1 MHQVASDQ
9 NEYFG
14 HKSKKPGFL
23 CQRLLEQMNDFHL
36 KYIFD
41 KNQIYCITRCLFSV
55 RDIVGQSNDFHPEYI
70 FDKNY
75 IYFITQLLFSV
86 KDKLDNELIFYLTV
100 SQLSSTT

>member
-41 KNQIYCITRCLFSV
+41 KNQIYCIYSMPVQRQRHIWT
-55 RDIVGQSNDFHPEYI
+55 IE
-70 FDKNY
+70 
-75 IYFITQLLFSV
+75 
-86 KDKLDNELIFYLTV
+86 
-100 SQLSSTT
+100 